1 MKPAIIILY
10 VWMAL
15 LTGWAGMVDI
25 KWPDYMNAKHK
36 SMNNWSKGN
45 SQEIDKI
52 WEYLEKIPM
61 KRQ

>member
-10 VWMAL
+10 VWMAVL
-15 LTGWAGMVDI
+15 SLWVVATDI
-25 KWPDYMNAKHK
+25 RLSEYMNAKHK

-45 SQEIDKI
+45 GQEIDKI